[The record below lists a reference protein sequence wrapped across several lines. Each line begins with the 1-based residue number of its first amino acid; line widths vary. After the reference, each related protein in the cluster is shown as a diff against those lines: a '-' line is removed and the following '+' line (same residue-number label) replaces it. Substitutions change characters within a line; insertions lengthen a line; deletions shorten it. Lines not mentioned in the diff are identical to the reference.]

1 MEAVG
6 GQKHNIE
13 CTFWHSTQGSVHPSA
28 ASHNA
33 IYPILETRPKVSI
46 SRNEQMQSKFSTLGN
61 GI

>member
-33 IYPILETRPKVSI
+33 IYPILETRPKVLI
-46 SRNEQMQSKFSTLGN
+46 SRNE
-61 GI
+61 